1 MKDAQFLT
9 WLKDWLAR
17 HPLRAPSESMQA
29 SYTREVMERI
39 KEEVAPAPVLRWIPR
54 PRLALSFAAVAAC
67 FVVWIMVGPRAQTGA
82 VVRHIDEDFEI
93 LALMEEPVDLPLD
106 YEDLEEEIKSMDVL
120 VITQAREAQSETSWI
135 LQMMELMD
143 ELEEESGPDG
153 DDQTLDDWLREIEF
167 LDQEDLASS

>member
-1 MKDAQFLT
+1 
-9 WLKDWLAR
+9 
-17 HPLRAPSESMQA
+17 MQA

-82 VVRHIDEDFEI
+82 IVRHIDEDLQI
-93 LALMEEPVDLPLD
+93 LALIEEPVDLPLD
-106 YEDLEEEIKSMDVL
+106 YEDLEEEIESMDVL
-120 VITQAREAQSETSWI
+120 VLAEASEVQDGTTWI

-143 ELEEESGPDG
+143 ELEEEFGPDR
-153 DDQTLDDWLREIEF
+153 DRTLEEWLWEIEF
-167 LDQEDLASS
+167 LDKSELASS